1 MIEILLARRRYLL
14 YLPKQLIMTDFDN
27 YLIDI
32 DEDVVLQDYD
42 EADEYQHQLEEQ
54 EKEDTDIKFE

>member
-1 MIEILLARRRYLL
+1 
-14 YLPKQLIMTDFDN
+14 MTDFDD

>member
-42 EADEYQHQLEEQ
+42 KADEYQHHLEEQ